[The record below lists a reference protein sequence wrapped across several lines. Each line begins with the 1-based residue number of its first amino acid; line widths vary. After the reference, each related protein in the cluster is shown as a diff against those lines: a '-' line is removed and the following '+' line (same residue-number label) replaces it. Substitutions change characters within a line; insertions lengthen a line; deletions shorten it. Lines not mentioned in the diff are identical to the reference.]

1 VGAQIMKL
9 YDNTSILCILG
20 KRFFSCTFFGF
31 VSFMETI
38 KQPWSFQADVIHV
51 HKNANLDK
59 RLLILSG
66 SRLNLPISVGQVL
79 FIVAA
84 AW

>member
-9 YDNTSILCILG
+9 YDNTLKYTVYTG
-20 KRFFSCTFFGF
+20 KEIFSCTFFGF

-59 RLLILSG
+59 FYHRLIILSG
-66 SRLNLPISVGQVL
+66 SRLNLPISVG
-79 FIVAA
+79 
-84 AW
+84 

>member
-1 VGAQIMKL
+1 
-9 YDNTSILCILG
+9 
-20 KRFFSCTFFGF
+20 
-31 VSFMETI
+31 METI